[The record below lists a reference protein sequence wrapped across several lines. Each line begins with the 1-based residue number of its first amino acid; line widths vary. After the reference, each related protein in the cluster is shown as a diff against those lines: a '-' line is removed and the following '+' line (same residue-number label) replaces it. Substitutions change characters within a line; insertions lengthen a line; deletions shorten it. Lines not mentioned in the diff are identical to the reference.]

1 MSLGRATMFART
13 AIRRSYL
20 PMAAKTIETVKAT
33 APVVAPLASKITEDF
48 YPRLL
53 KNNPAA
59 WAFFNKTN
67 QKKGMQQQALADA
80 VVAYASNIE
89 NLAPLLPAVAKI
101 SNRHCALG
109 VTPELY
115 QLVHD
120 TLMASIGEVLGDAVT
135 PEIGEAWSNAVMALA
150 EICINEEEKLYKAA
164 EQRKGGWRGYKEFE
178 LVKKEKVGEDT
189 TAFDFSACDD
199 PGTGIDFTYG
209 QYLSI
214 RVDED
219 KSGVISPR
227 HYTVTSSPGD
237 AFLQCTTR
245 HVKSTGN
252 APDGA
257 VSTYMHTKM
266 EVGEKVRLAPPFGVF
281 TPDLVFGK
289 DQNVAF
295 VTAGIGITLAKAMSS
310 APSVNTIGTM
320 HVDRSENHTGLMAD
334 QLPGKVKARSY
345 GESHAAVREQIAN
358 FAADVGGTSHYV
370 LCGPIPFMKDARQAL
385 HDAGCSKIHFELFGT
400 GSMK

>member
-1 MSLGRATMFART
+1 MLVRTSLRL
-13 AIRRSYL
+13 SYL

-53 KNNPAA
+53 SKNPAA

-109 VTPELY
+109 VTPDLY
-115 QLVHD
+115 QMVHD

-164 EQRKGGWRGYKEFE
+164 EERKGGWRGYKDFE

-189 TAFDFSACDD
+189 VAFNFAACDS
-199 PGTGIDFTYG
+199 PGTGIDFTHG

-214 RVDED
+214 RVNEE

-227 HYTVTSSPGD
+227 HYTVTSNPGD

-245 HVKSTGN
+245 HVKGAQGG

-266 EVGEKVRLAPPFGVF
+266 EVGDTVRLAPPFGVF
-281 TPDLVFGK
+281 TPDLVLGEDK
-289 DQNVAF
+289 NVAF

-320 HVDRSENHTGLMAD
+320 HVDRSEDHTGCMAD

-345 GESHAAVREQIAN
+345 GQSHAAVKEQIAK
-358 FAADVGGTSHYV
+358 FAVDVGRSSQYV
-370 LCGPIPFMKDARQAL
+370 LCGPIPFMKDAREAL
-385 HDAGCSKIHFELFGT
+385 QDAGCSNIHFELFGT